1 MVALTLGADGAL
13 LVTAD
18 RAWRAQPMAIEVV
31 SAVGAGDSFV
41 GGLVAAL
48 AAGKPLEEAFRV
60 AVGAASASVL
70 TPGTGLCQPGD
81 VDRLLPKVK
90 IREIEA
96 ATL

>member
-1 MVALTLGADGAL
+1 MIALTLGADGAL
-13 LVTAD
+13 LVTAH
-18 RAWRAQPMAIEVV
+18 RAWRAQPLAIEVV

-48 AAGKPLEEAFRV
+48 AAGKPLEEAFCV
-60 AVGAASASVL
+60 AVAAASASVL

-81 VDRLLPKVK
+81 VDRLLSKVK